1 MSNNWAMGISRVNM
15 SRDEIEKGHLM
26 ELGKAIKCGTQE
38 VKWEKYI
45 KEEGTS
51 NYVKDPW

>member
-1 MSNNWAMGISRVNM
+1 MYNNWAMGISRVNM
-15 SRDEIEKGHLM
+15 SRDETEKKHLM

-51 NYVKDPW
+51 NYAKDP